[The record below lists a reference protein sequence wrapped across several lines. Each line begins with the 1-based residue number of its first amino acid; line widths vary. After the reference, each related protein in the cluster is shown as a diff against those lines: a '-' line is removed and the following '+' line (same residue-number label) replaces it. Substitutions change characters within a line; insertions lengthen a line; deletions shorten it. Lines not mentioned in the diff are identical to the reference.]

1 MSVERDP
8 TPAALPSLAANASNG
23 AAPLVLPAWLP
34 LTVTLGYCV
43 LLAIAELLTTFV
55 DPMLGLVLHML
66 ILLGLLGLTTRWW
79 QHPLHRFLLAL
90 VAGPLIRIM
99 SLSLPLAGLP
109 FISWLLITSIP
120 LFAAAF
126 VTMQT
131 LQISRHDVGL
141 AVRPTRKAWRTEGWI
156 ALTGIPLGFLE
167 YVILQPPPLVAGLNL
182 QTTWFPIVVIFISA
196 GLMEELVF
204 RGVMQHTALPVL
216 GRWAI
221 PIVAL
226 VFAILHIGYQSWVDF
241 GFVLGVGLLYG
252 YLVQRTGSILG
263 VTISHGLINSMLFVI
278 LPVVVQV
285 R

>member
-1 MSVERDP
+1 MSIERDP
-8 TPAALPSLAANASNG
+8 TPAALPSLAANVSPV

-34 LTVTLGYCV
+34 FTVTLGYCV
-43 LLAIAELLTTFV
+43 LLTIAELLTTFV

-66 ILLGLLGLTTRWW
+66 ILLGLLGLTARWW

-131 LQISRHDVGL
+131 LQLSRHDVGL
-141 AVRPTRKAWRTEGWI
+141 TVRPTRRAWRTEGWI
-156 ALTGIPLGFLE
+156 AFTGIPLGFLE
-167 YVILQPPPLVAGLNL
+167 YVILQPPPLVAGLDL
-182 QTTWFPIVVIFISA
+182 QTTWFPIVVIFIST

-216 GRWAI
+216 SRWAI

-278 LPVVVQV
+278 LPVVFQG